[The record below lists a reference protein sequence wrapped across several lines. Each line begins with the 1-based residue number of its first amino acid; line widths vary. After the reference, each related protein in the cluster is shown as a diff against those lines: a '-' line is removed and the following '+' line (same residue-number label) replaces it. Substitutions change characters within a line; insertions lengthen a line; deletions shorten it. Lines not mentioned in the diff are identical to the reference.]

1 MTNEPSPRPWRVEE
15 NVVGWTSFI
24 VDANGDGVAACWRT
38 ARGDDEKERQY
49 NEANARLICD
59 AVNTYAIKSPCRVCS
74 GYAQKG
80 GCIADERDRLRDA
93 LKRIIDATYDIDK
106 GCPDFRAIARAAIG
120 EDAP

>member
-49 NEANARLICD
+49 NEANARLIVA
-59 AVNTYAIKSPCRVCS
+59 AVNGRAALAAV
-74 GYAQKG
+74 
-80 GCIADERDRLRDA
+80 LRDMEEDCEAAWEGTPLRRA
-93 LKRIIDATYDIDK
+93 LAKYVARLCEIAGEGETPK
-106 GCPDFRAIARAAIG
+106 GKG
-120 EDAP
+120 VGW